1 MAVLMEEAYW
11 RNSQFSI
18 ARFYGGIV
26 VKSEG
31 KQHKMKIVNKNGI
44 TLEELSDPVSE
55 HYVKDG
61 MAIPPGEP
69 ADLIDTD
76 FIRYYK
82 KLGRDK
88 FIAILKDN
96 QQTPRE
102 MLKRIYEDEV
112 AKSRR

>member
-1 MAVLMEEAYW
+1 MTPILMEEAYW
-11 RNSQFSI
+11 RTSYLSI
-18 ARFYGGIV
+18 AKYYGMAQYGGTTYA
-26 VKSEG
+26 
-31 KQHKMKIVNKNGI
+31 IVNKHGI
-44 TLEELSDPVSE
+44 TLMELSDPDSK

-69 ADLIDTD
+69 ADLMDTD

-96 QQTPRE
+96 PHTPRE
-102 MLKRIYEDEV
+102 MLKRIYKDEV
-112 AKSRR
+112 AKQRR